1 MYFFAILSIFWLFI
15 HLLVSN
21 NYCRISKG
29 CVKRVVSVG
38 SSYFPL
44 LESFVDK
51 WCSKNGEE
59 LKKNFVFSP
68 TVNLT
73 LHMCNNRFQ
82 ARFFWYIGIRW
93 ALLLLQIVR
102 FRALCRHMSER
113 WWNFCKKSLAW
124 YLGSRFHSMQFL
136 WSQCKFEQHFMH
148 WLFDFTFKSQQLL
161 WALFSNANSSC
172 LVPLAPVFYHPVKNL
187 TFPWGV

>member
-1 MYFFAILSIFWLFI
+1 M
-15 HLLVSN
+15 
-21 NYCRISKG
+21 
-29 CVKRVVSVG
+29 KRVVSVG

-102 FRALCRHMSER
+102 FRALCRHMSVR
-113 WWNFCKKSLAW
+113 WWNFCKKISCVISWFSFSFNAVPMKSMQIWAALYA
-124 YLGSRFHSMQFL
+124 LTIRFHFQESAVAM
-136 WSQCKFEQHFMH
+136 S
-148 WLFDFTFKSQQLL
+148 
-161 WALFSNANSSC
+161 A
-172 LVPLAPVFYHPVKNL
+172 V
-187 TFPWGV
+187 